1 MDFIHKA
8 IYINLTRRT
17 DKRTHIENELT
28 KYGLPFERY
37 DAFEYPDFWSYGCAM
52 SHLGVLKQARD
63 NGYKNVVIFED
74 DFAFSLSKE
83 AIEEQLTE
91 MFTFKP
97 DFDVCMLSYN
107 LQRSS
112 DTEHDKI
119 YKVVESQSGAGYIV
133 QQHYYD
139 KLISLFEKA
148 NQMLLE
154 TRQHWI
160 YMNDQSWKSLQMT
173 DNWYCFKERS
183 GHQIPCFSD
192 VSQMYKT
199 NDDW

>member
-1 MDFIHKA
+1 MNYIHIA
-8 IYINLTRRT
+8 LYINLARRT
-17 DKRTHIENELT
+17 DKREHIENELT
-28 KYGLPFERY
+28 KYELPFARY
-37 DAFEYPDFWSYGCAM
+37 NAFEYPDFYSYGCAM

-63 NGYKNVVIFED
+63 NGYKNVLILED
-74 DFAFSLSKE
+74 DFKFSLSKE
-83 AIEEQLTE
+83 VIEEQLTE
-91 MFTFKP
+91 IFTLKP

-107 LQRSS
+107 LQHSI

-119 YKVVESQSGAGYIV
+119 YKVVEAQSGAGYIV

-139 KLISLFEKA
+139 KLISFFENA

-183 GHQIPCFSD
+183 GHQIPSFSD
-192 VSQMYKT
+192 INQMYVT
-199 NDDW
+199 HDDW

>member
-1 MDFIHKA
+1 
-8 IYINLTRRT
+8 
-17 DKRTHIENELT
+17 
-28 KYGLPFERY
+28 
-37 DAFEYPDFWSYGCAM
+37 
-52 SHLGVLKQARD
+52 
-63 NGYKNVVIFED
+63 
-74 DFAFSLSKE
+74 
-83 AIEEQLTE
+83 
-91 MFTFKP
+91 
-97 DFDVCMLSYN
+97 MLSYN

-112 DTEHDKI
+112 DTEHYKI

-160 YMNDQSWKSLQMT
+160 YMNDQSWKSLQFT

-192 VSQMYKT
+192 VSQMYKS

>member
-1 MDFIHKA
+1 
-8 IYINLTRRT
+8 
-17 DKRTHIENELT
+17 
-28 KYGLPFERY
+28 
-37 DAFEYPDFWSYGCAM
+37 
-52 SHLGVLKQARD
+52 
-63 NGYKNVVIFED
+63 
-74 DFAFSLSKE
+74 
-83 AIEEQLTE
+83 
-91 MFTFKP
+91 
-97 DFDVCMLSYN
+97 MLSYN

-160 YMNDQSWKSLQMT
+160 YTNDQSWKSLQMT
-173 DNWYCFKERS
+173 DNWYCFKERC

-192 VSQMYKT
+192 VSQFYKR